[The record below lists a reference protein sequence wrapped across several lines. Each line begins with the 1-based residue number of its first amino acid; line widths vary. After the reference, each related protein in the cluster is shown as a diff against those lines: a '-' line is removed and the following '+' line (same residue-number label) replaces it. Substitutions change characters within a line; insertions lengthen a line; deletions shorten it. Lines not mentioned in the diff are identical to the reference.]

1 MRLSIITINFNNA
14 VELNKTIESVIKQT
28 ATDFEYIVIDGG
40 STDGSKEI
48 IQKYQDKITYWI
60 SEPDK
65 GIYNAMNKGILAAKG
80 EYLQFLNSG
89 DFLANNEV
97 TTLML
102 NKLGEESV
110 LYGNMIKVWPSGRIF
125 KNTSIN
131 TNSMLPFYIG
141 SLNHSPSYI
150 LKSLF
155 TKYGLYDESLKIVSD
170 WKFFLDSV
178 ALGNEPVKY
187 VDIDVTI
194 FDMTGISSTNSVL
207 DKAERRKVL
216 EEKLPKSILLDYDNH
231 WREIEMVQRLK
242 RHKLIFKFVWFLER
256 VLFKIEKRAKKN

>member
-1 MRLSIITINFNNA
+1 MKLSIITINFNNA
-14 VELNKTIESVIKQT
+14 DGLIKTIQSVINQSS
-28 ATDFEYIVIDGG
+28 ADFEYIVIDGG
-40 STDGSKEI
+40 SSDGSKEV
-48 IQKYQDKITYWI
+48 IQKYQDKIAYWI

-89 DFLANNEV
+89 DFIANKEV
-97 TTLML
+97 TSLML
-102 NKLGEESV
+102 SELGKESV
-110 LYGNMIKVWPSGRIF
+110 LYGNMIKVWPTGRVF

-170 WKFFLDSV
+170 WKFFLDAI

-194 FDMTGISSTNSVL
+194 FDMTGISSTNSIL

-216 EEKLPKSILLDYDNH
+216 EEKLSKTILLDYDNY
-231 WREIEMVQRLK
+231 WKDIEMMKRLK
-242 RHKLIFKFVWFLER
+242 RHKVIYKLVWFLER
-256 VLFKIEKRAKKN
+256 VLFKIEKRKKSL